1 MLIEAATAR
10 SEHDPDLEASVAA
23 INLEAAAAAANL
35 EAAAAAHLEA
45 AAADITMHPVTGAFA
60 DSSHESAFRVGL
72 TSSSGRFHPTSS
84 SWFWLIPFLSGWRSS
99 PRVSCASCG
108 S

>member
-60 DSSHESAFRVGL
+60 DSSHESAFRALAYPSHSVYSVYDISCINEYAGL
-72 TSSSGRFHPTSS
+72 LNYKGKP
-84 SWFWLIPFLSGWRSS
+84 
-99 PRVSCASCG
+99 AS
-108 S
+108 